1 MREMRVEF
9 LYWEECPSY
18 TQALLRLR
26 EVLSEEGL
34 TSDVE
39 VIRVDDEAQAQHLR
53 FPGSPTIR
61 LDGVDIAPPVEE
73 AHGLS
78 CRVYLTDDG
87 RVTPLPSKEM
97 IRRALRSAVRTQ
109 EV

>member
-1 MREMRVEF
+1 MRVEF
-9 LYWEECPSY
+9 LYWEDCPSY
-18 TQALLRLR
+18 AQALLRLR
-26 EVLSEEGL
+26 EVVAEEGVN
-34 TSDVE
+34 SEVE
-39 VIRVDDEAQAQHLR
+39 VIRVDTEDQAQQLR
-53 FPGSPTIR
+53 FLGSPTIR
-61 LDGVDIAPPVEE
+61 FDDVDMAPPVDQSY
-73 AHGLS
+73 GLS

>member
-1 MREMRVEF
+1 MRVEF
-9 LYWEECPSY
+9 LYWEDCPSY
-18 TQALLRLR
+18 AQALVRLR
-26 EVLSEEGL
+26 EILSEEGV
-34 TSDVE
+34 TSGVE
-39 VIRVDDEAQAQHLR
+39 VIRVDTEDQAQQLR

-61 LDGVDIAPPVEE
+61 FDGVDIAPPVDETY
-73 AHGLS
+73 GLS

-97 IRRALRSAVRTQ
+97 VRRALRSAVRTQ

>member
-1 MREMRVEF
+1 MRVEF

-18 TQALLRLR
+18 AEALVRLR
-26 EVLSEEGL
+26 EVLSEEGVN
-34 TSDVE
+34 SQVE
-39 VIRVDDEAQAQHLR
+39 VIRVDTEDQAQRLR

-61 LDGVDIAPPVEE
+61 FDGVDMAPPAEE
-73 AHGLS
+73 GHGLS

-97 IRRALRSAVRTQ
+97 IRRALRSAVLTQ